1 MRLNDVARL
10 LLWIGVFASC
20 SLAFAASAEN
30 AYVVVTCDTQ
40 GVETIVPVDDDFYIT
55 TRDVSS
61 PPFEADSKS
70 DAGQRS
76 GRGSRLVERT
86 CRNKRHWE
94 QHNLQPQFTCS
105 RGVHRHGSIKHC
117 FKLLRYLQSPNC
129 QGGCIRFH
137 NRPQRKLVHLS

>member
-76 GRGSRLVERT
+76 GRGSCLVERT
-86 CRNKRHWE
+86 CRNKRHRQ
-94 QHNLQPQFTCS
+94 QHDLRPQFPS
-105 RGVHRHGSIKHC
+105 PRGVYFDRKISRCAG
-117 FKLLRYLQSPNC
+117 LL
-129 QGGCIRFH
+129 
-137 NRPQRKLVHLS
+137 